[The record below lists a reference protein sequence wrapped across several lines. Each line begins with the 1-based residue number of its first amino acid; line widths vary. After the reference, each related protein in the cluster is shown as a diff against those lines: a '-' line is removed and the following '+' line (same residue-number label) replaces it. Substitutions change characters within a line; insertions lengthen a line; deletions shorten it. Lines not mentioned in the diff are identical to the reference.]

1 MNIRDRMK
9 YIAARLD
16 QQCERFLAGEPVA
29 LLDAIEICATFRVPL
44 PQWAADE
51 FVKRFLAWTDFS
63 VPTLDEA
70 FEVTRKGTHLSASR
84 RRALLSYRILDEI
97 ARRRKLKQ
105 PVDEG
110 MFEAVAEA
118 VGGVSAQTVR
128 KIYYETPK
136 YWRK

>member
-1 MNIRDRMK
+1 MK

-16 QQCERFLAGEPVA
+16 QHRERFLVGEPVA
-29 LLDAIEICATFRVPL
+29 LLDAIEACAAFHVPL

-51 FVKRFLAWTDFS
+51 FITRFLSWADFS

-70 FEVTRKGTHLSASR
+70 FEVTRKGAHLSASR
-84 RRALLSYRILDEI
+84 RRALLSYRILHEV

-110 MFEAVAEA
+110 MFEAVAE
-118 VGGVSAQTVR
+118 
-128 KIYYETPK
+128 
-136 YWRK
+136 

>member
-1 MNIRDRMK
+1 MK

-16 QQCERFLAGEPVA
+16 LHRKRLLAGEFVA
-29 LLDAIEICATFRVPL
+29 LLDAIDICATFRVPL

-51 FVKRFLAWTDFS
+51 FVKRFLPWADFS

-110 MFEAVAEA
+110 MFEAGAEA
-118 VGGVSAQTVR
+118 VGAVSAQLVR

-136 YWRK
+136 YWQK

>member
-1 MNIRDRMK
+1 M
-9 YIAARLD
+9 
-16 QQCERFLAGEPVA
+16 LAGESVA
-29 LLDAIEICATFRVPL
+29 LLDALEVCATSHVPL
-44 PQWAADE
+44 PRWAADE
-51 FVKRFLAWTDFS
+51 LVKRFLAWADFS

-70 FEVTRKGTHLSASR
+70 FEVTRRGTHLNASR
-84 RRALLSYRILDEI
+84 RRALLSYKILDEI

-110 MFEAVAEA
+110 MFEAVAED

>member
-1 MNIRDRMK
+1 MK

-16 QQCERFLAGEPVA
+16 QHRERFLAGEPVA
-29 LLDAIEICATFRVPL
+29 LLDAIEACAAFHVPL

-51 FVKRFLAWTDFS
+51 FITRFLSWADFS

-84 RRALLSYRILDEI
+84 RRALLSHSILHEV

-110 MFEAVAEA
+110 MFETVAEA
-118 VGGVSAQTVR
+118 VGGVSAQTVC

>member
-1 MNIRDRMK
+1 VNIRDRMK
-9 YIAARLD
+9 YVAARLN
-16 QQCERFLAGEPVA
+16 QHRERFLAGESVA
-29 LLDAIEICATFRVPL
+29 LLDALEVCATFHVPL
-44 PQWAADE
+44 PRWAADE
-51 FVKRFLAWTDFS
+51 FVKRFLAWADFS

-70 FEVTRKGTHLSASR
+70 FEVTRKGTHLNASR

-110 MFEAVAEA
+110 MFEAVAED